1 MILNNKNYMPVKDLA
16 LKKKCTV
23 QHIYNEIKRGNL
35 KTKKI
40 GTFTLVEV
48 Q

>member
-16 LKKKCTV
+16 LKRGCTV

-35 KTKKI
+35 TTRKI
-40 GTFTLVEV
+40 GSFTLVEV